1 MRNVAVIGLGGFG
14 SSVAR
19 ELTEKGVEVLAI
31 DRDREAVEAI
41 KDSVAHAVALNSTD
55 ENALRSVGI
64 KNVDVAIVCI
74 GEDIEANL
82 LTTILLKK
90 IGIHRIWTRALSP
103 LQQEILKMLEVDNII
118 NLEKEM
124 GSFVANSL
132 AVTNITR
139 YIPLAKGHSIVE
151 LQIPGELVGKTLREL
166 DLRNRFNVNVVAI
179 KKMIPAI
186 TEQGARIL
194 EESVEDIPKPDD
206 VLQENDRLLIV
217 GSNKHVERFA
227 NQFS

>member
-1 MRNVAVIGLGGFG
+1 MRNIAVIGLGGFG

-31 DRDREAVEAI
+31 DRDRELVEAI
-41 KDSVAHAVALNSTD
+41 KDSVAHAVTLNSTD
-55 ENALRSVGI
+55 ENALQAVGI
-64 KNVDVAIVCI
+64 KNVDVAVVCI

-90 IGIHRIWTRALSP
+90 MGVHRIWTRALSP
-103 LQQEILKMLEVDNII
+103 LQQEILKMLEVDNVI

-124 GSFVANSL
+124 GSFVATSL
-132 AVTNITR
+132 AASNITR

-151 LQIPGELVGKTLREL
+151 VQVPSEFVGKTLREL
-166 DLRNRFNVNVVAI
+166 DPRNKFSVNVVAI

-186 TEQGARIL
+186 NEQGERIL
-194 EESVEDIPKPDD
+194 EESIEDVPKPDD
-206 VLQENDRLLIV
+206 ILLETDRLLIV
-217 GSNKHVERFA
+217 GSNKNVEYFA
-227 NQFS
+227 NQ